1 MKGSMD
7 GFVCS
12 ISMIAVEAIKCFHKV
27 SNVFR
32 QHIIAAGDI
41 KCVPPA

>member
-27 SNVFR
+27 SNVFH
-32 QHIIAAGDI
+32 QHIIAVGAI
-41 KCVPPA
+41 KNFPPA